1 MALAPLGIH
10 ALRDIRQERF
20 QGIQGLLAGNGPIA
34 RRLHRE
40 SFRVGFFQSHDSAG
54 SGVGSGDTAVS
65 KACLPISSA
74 SARTVAGVSGFGFRV
89 RFLIAV
95 LTIILNVR
103 YVNDNLDL
111 STLNV

>member
-20 QGIQGLLAGNGPIA
+20 QGIQGLFTGDPFA

-40 SFRVGFFQSHDSAG
+40 SFRINGFFQSHDSAG
-54 SGVGSGDTAVS
+54 SGVGSGSGAAAVS
-65 KACLPISSA
+65 KACRPFSSA
-74 SARTVAGVSGFGFRV
+74 SARTVAGVSGFGFGA

-95 LTIILNVR
+95 LTIM
-103 YVNDNLDL
+103 L
-111 STLNV
+111 SA